1 MKKQKTAIDWLVN
14 VVQSCISPNYIPK
27 EIIKKAKEMEKEQIM
42 NAWVNGV
49 ISEGDITAE
58 KYYNKTYKNK

>member
-1 MKKQKTAIDWLVN
+1 MKKQKTAIDWL
-14 VVQSCISPNYIPK
+14 
-27 EIIKKAKEMEKEQIM
+27 IKQITNNGFIKFATNEQIKQAKEMEKEEIM

-58 KYYNKTYKNK
+58 KYYKKTFKK

>member
-1 MKKQKTAIDWLVN
+1 MTAIDWL
-14 VVQSCISPNYIPK
+14 
-27 EIIKKAKEMEKEQIM
+27 IKQITNNGFIKFATNEQIKQAKAMEKEEIM

-58 KYYNKTYKNK
+58 KYYNKTFKK